1 MMARRPSTF
10 GELISLRRTMDR
22 LFDDPF
28 FRALPVSRS
37 AQRMQLEVIDTPD
50 SLMLEAALPGVRPE
64 DIEVSVLGDVL
75 TLTAGTDVTDS
86 TLHAGYEVREVRR
99 GRVSRSV
106 SLPQGLRLDDATA
119 SFENGLLQLT
129 IPKAKL
135 AERRQIPI
143 SVAGQA
149 AQVVGETTEPV
160 TPETPGASEVPGPST
175 TGGESASASTD
186 A

>member
-1 MMARRPSTF
+1 MVRRPSTF

-28 FRALPVSRS
+28 FRTMPAARGVR
-37 AQRMQLEVIDTPD
+37 RMPMDVIDTPD
-50 SLMLEAALPGVRPE
+50 ALILEAALPGVRPE

-75 TLTAGTDVTDS
+75 TLMAGADAAES
-86 TLHAGYEVREVRR
+86 PAHAGYEVREVRR

-106 SLPQGLRLDDATA
+106 TLPQGLRTEDAIA

-135 AERRQIPI
+135 AERRQIHI
-143 SVAGQA
+143 SVVSQA
-149 AQVVGETTEPV
+149 TEFV
-160 TPETPGASEVPGPST
+160 APETPDAPAMSGDETSRGAPGDEP
-175 TGGESASASTD
+175 GQASTD